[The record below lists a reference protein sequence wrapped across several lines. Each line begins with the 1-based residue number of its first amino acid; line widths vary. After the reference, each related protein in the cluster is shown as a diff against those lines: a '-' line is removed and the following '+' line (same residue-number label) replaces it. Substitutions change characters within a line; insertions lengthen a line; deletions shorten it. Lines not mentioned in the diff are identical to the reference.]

1 MPSHNDTTSI
11 NRNQITQILA
21 KSLLPLN
28 GEYIWYED
36 EFTRSLNARWKAQT
50 EFTQRA
56 LPILMVVSI
65 HWLQYLQKQ
74 ESVAANFESDSM
86 ELMLGLLCYSIDDG
100 SYPWSISPSTPQL
113 TKLRNALQD
122 AVEPFCHN
130 QQGLQS
136 LLEHI
141 KPAFMNHTK
150 HPSVSSAG
158 RKLFTAENNA
168 KPSRTFMSSFQP
180 ENESNIQKKIS
191 WRTKHQFAL
200 CLLEVYIS
208 SANEK
213 DLQAAWPFIVPCLLN
228 IVDDHNPGI
237 KRKGGDLV
245 YKLAKSIDA
254 TFFTR
259 TGIAPVFWSALKP
272 TLAYLPPSTPASI
285 SIPLSRSTY
294 NAMMALTYCSN
305 VAPNKL
311 HEEYFLDGILTGI
324 SHCRTYTKSMIEF
337 INISTDLVQEHL
349 KTYTTRHL
357 KPLIAI
363 ITGTLCDPFVTFSP
377 ELVLAA
383 CDLAIAVIK
392 TTWFRVIVY
401 RYDLLRALITVSKRV
416 IGDYPSLDNTT
427 DQTLN
432 PNDSSEM
439 IAKAKSV
446 LSLLQTAVEIN
457 ITSSENIEGLVNFQN
472 ELSLLSN
479 KEPAFAKIV
488 K

>member
-1 MPSHNDTTSI
+1 
-11 NRNQITQILA
+11 
-21 KSLLPLN
+21 
-28 GEYIWYED
+28 
-36 EFTRSLNARWKAQT
+36 
-50 EFTQRA
+50 
-56 LPILMVVSI
+56 
-65 HWLQYLQKQ
+65 
-74 ESVAANFESDSM
+74 
-86 ELMLGLLCYSIDDG
+86 
-100 SYPWSISPSTPQL
+100 
-113 TKLRNALQD
+113 
-122 AVEPFCHN
+122 
-130 QQGLQS
+130 
-136 LLEHI
+136 
-141 KPAFMNHTK
+141 
-150 HPSVSSAG
+150 
-158 RKLFTAENNA
+158 
-168 KPSRTFMSSFQP
+168 
-180 ENESNIQKKIS
+180 
-191 WRTKHQFAL
+191 
-200 CLLEVYIS
+200 
-208 SANEK
+208 
-213 DLQAAWPFIVPCLLN
+213 
-228 IVDDHNPGI
+228 
-237 KRKGGDLV
+237 
-245 YKLAKSIDA
+245 
-254 TFFTR
+254 
-259 TGIAPVFWSALKP
+259 
-272 TLAYLPPSTPASI
+272 
-285 SIPLSRSTY
+285 
-294 NAMMALTYCSN
+294 MMALSYCSN

-324 SHCRTYTKSMIEF
+324 PHCRTHTKSMIEF

-427 DQTLN
+427 DQTQN

-446 LSLLQTAVEIN
+446 LSLLQTAIEIN
-457 ITSSENIEGLVNFQN
+457 ITSSENIEGLDNFQN